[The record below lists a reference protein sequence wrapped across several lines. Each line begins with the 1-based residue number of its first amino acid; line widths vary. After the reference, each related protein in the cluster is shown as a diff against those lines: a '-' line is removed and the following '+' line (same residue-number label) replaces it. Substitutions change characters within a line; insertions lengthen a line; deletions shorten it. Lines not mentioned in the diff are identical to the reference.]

1 MSTQEIAQQILDA
14 VGGPDNIEGLTHCVT
29 RLRFTLVTK
38 DRVDEEAVK
47 AIPGV
52 LGVVDQGGQFQV
64 IIGQTVGAMYDALIQ
79 LGAVRADAG
88 KGMVAESG
96 ERKGVV
102 NRVLDTIAGIFSP
115 IMPVIAGVGMI
126 KALLSI
132 LKLFALIDPESQLY
146 YFLSFIADAG
156 YYFLPIYLAASA
168 ARKFRCN
175 MFMSML
181 LGAMLLH
188 PQFSALGE
196 SGDIVSVI
204 GLPVRIVTYSSS
216 VIPILLIIWAYSYV
230 ERFVGK
236 IVPSVITFI
245 AKPLLSLLIMAPI
258 SFCVLG
264 PLGSVIGDGLVSVLL
279 SIQNVAPWV
288 LPTVIGAFMP
298 FLVMTGMHYSLLPA
312 YVNSLSALGYET
324 IIGPG
329 NLPSNIAQ
337 GAAALC
343 VALKTRNRDFRQLA
357 VSSGVTALL
366 GVTEPA
372 LFGVNLRL
380 KRPLIAMAIGGGLG
394 GLYAGVTGVL
404 RFGGGGAGLAAI
416 GLYVGPDPMNVIN
429 ALISCAISFVIT
441 FAVMWFI
448 GFEDI
453 PAEQTVDDPMEA
465 LGA

>member
-1 MSTQEIAQQILDA
+1 MSTQETAQQILDA

-29 RLRFTLVTK
+29 RLRFTLVAK

>member
-1 MSTQEIAQQILDA
+1 MSTQETAQQILDA

-29 RLRFTLVTK
+29 RLRFTLVAK

-156 YYFLPIYLAASA
+156 YYFLPIYLTASA

>member
-1 MSTQEIAQQILDA
+1 MSTQETAQQILDA

-29 RLRFTLVTK
+29 RLRFTLVAK

-245 AKPLLSLLIMAPI
+245 TKPLLSLLIMAPI